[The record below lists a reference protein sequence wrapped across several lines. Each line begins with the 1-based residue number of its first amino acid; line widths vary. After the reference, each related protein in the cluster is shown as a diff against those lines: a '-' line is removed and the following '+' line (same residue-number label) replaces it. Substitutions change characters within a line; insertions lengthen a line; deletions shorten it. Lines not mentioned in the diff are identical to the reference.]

1 LYHNKDEKCETGWD
15 RVKTDSVEGMSL
27 GIGTAAD
34 AEPDCNL
41 LDEQLG
47 IDGRKGQSRND
58 EDGERSAMP
67 LAR

>member
-1 LYHNKDEKCETGWD
+1 LYYSKDKKSKSGRD
-15 RVKTDSVEGMSL
+15 RVKTDSVEEMSL
-27 GIGTAAD
+27 GIGTTAD
-34 AEPDCNL
+34 AELDCNL

-47 IDGRKGQSRND
+47 IDGREGQSRND